1 MIKTEL
7 QFRKVNEELFLQ
19 YLKGLQINASKDQ
32 IAARRTWEH
41 AESVSKIDPF
51 NYIRYARKDEKAR
64 TINMI
69 IDAYERIINGGIIDE
84 NDPLFH

>member
-1 MIKTEL
+1 ML
-7 QFRKVNEELFLQ
+7 RNEAEYRRINEAAFLQ

-32 IAARRTWEH
+32 VAARRTWEH

-51 NYIRYARKDEKAR
+51 NYIKYARKDEKSR

-69 IDAYERIINGGIIDE
+69 IDAYERIINGGVIDE
-84 NDPLFH
+84 DDTLFK